1 MKTFDLAI
9 AYSWEYDL
17 DFIQAIKKIFEERNL
32 SFLPITFDNLNEI
45 FIQIRNDEIEIK
57 YFLDRASDAEEDFIP
72 LAKLI
77 QEKKFFIIN
86 QYSNVEFAI
95 DKATMHLEFITNG
108 INTPYT
114 IIISPYKEKKDIELS
129 LEQLAKLGRPFIIK
143 PANTTGG
150 GIGVVMGAETLAD
163 VLKARQHLENDKYLL
178 QEKIE
183 PIELEGKR
191 FWFRSFYAFG
201 KIIHCWWNDLTHIYS
216 EISDEDFQKYNLF
229 EMNSIVQ
236 KIHHITN
243 LEFFSTEIALTKEN
257 KFIVIDYVNDQCD
270 MRFQSK
276 HFDGVPDNVVYEIIY
291 SLAEFVQKEKTN
303 INSTN

>member
-1 MKTFDLAI
+1 MEKFDLAI
-9 AYSWEYDL
+9 AYTWEYDEE
-17 DFIQAIKKIFEERNL
+17 FVEAIIKIFEEKNL
-32 SFLPITFDNLNEI
+32 TTLKITYENV
-45 FIQIRNDEIEIK
+45 DEIIQKISNKEINAK
-57 YFLDRASDAEEDFIP
+57 FYLDRASDVAEEFEP
-72 LAKLI
+72 LAKLM
-77 QEKKFFIIN
+77 QENKTYIIN
-86 QYSNVEFAI
+86 QYSNVQFAI
-95 DKATMHLEFITNG
+95 DKATMHLEFITKG

-150 GIGVVMGAETLAD
+150 GTGVVKGAETLAD
-163 VLKARQHLENDKYLL
+163 VLKARQHLEDDKYLL

-183 PIELEGKR
+183 PVEIDGKR

-216 EISDEDFQKYNLF
+216 EITEEDFIKYKLG
-229 EMNSIVQ
+229 EMDNIVR
-236 KIHHITN
+236 KINEITN
-243 LEFFSTEIALTKEN
+243 LDFFSTEIALTKEQ

-276 HFDGVPDNVVYEIIY
+276 HFDGVPDKVVYQIIE
-291 SLAEFVQKEKTN
+291 SMAEFILTR
-303 INSTN
+303 SSL